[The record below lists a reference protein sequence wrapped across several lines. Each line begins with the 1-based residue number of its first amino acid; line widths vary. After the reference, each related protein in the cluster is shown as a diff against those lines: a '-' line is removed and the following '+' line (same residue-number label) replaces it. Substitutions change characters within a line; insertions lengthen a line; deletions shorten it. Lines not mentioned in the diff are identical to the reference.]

1 MTKHAQKNA
10 ALSALALTI
19 STGAALGWAV
29 PALAASDY
37 LLQLDGIPG
46 ETKIV
51 TGAGPGAGPHVKKT
65 SGNKVVTGG
74 GETQGQASDDRH
86 KGWIELESVQLGT
99 ARTAGG
105 VNVAAGDV
113 NGDGV
118 KTPRD
123 VATGQSSGKRARYP
137 VHFHQITDQETAALL
152 LPAVQKVREA
162 AARMTP
168 WTGCAAGQQI
178 GSVRIKQKSTGKE
191 GKILD
196 PVVVSCAADS
206 VSFNFTKIEWK

>member
-1 MTKHAQKNA
+1 MTIHAYKNA
-10 ALSALALTI
+10 AVSALSLTI

-29 PALAASDY
+29 PAQAASDY

-46 ETKIV
+46 ESKIV
-51 TGAGPGAGPHVKKT
+51 TGAGPGAGPHVKKE
-65 SGNKVVTGG
+65 K
-74 GETQGQASDDRH
+74 
-86 KGWIELESVQLGT
+86 WIILESVQLG
-99 ARTAGG
+99 AERAAGG
-105 VNVAAGDV
+105 VNVASGDI

-118 KTPRD
+118 SAPRD
-123 VATGQSSGKRARYP
+123 VKTGQSSGKRARYP
-137 VHFHQITDQETAALL
+137 VHFHQMTDQETAALL

-178 GSVRIKQKSTGKE
+178 GSVLIKQKSTGKE

-196 PVVVSCAADS
+196 PVVTTCATDS